1 MSRTLR
7 RSLLESNLNQ
17 RNMNEQL
24 GLKNKFGF
32 ALGHV
37 LNDVC
42 ACIGITYGLVF
53 FHKVL
58 EFDNLNAGLL
68 VLIGQIAD
76 GFSTVFVGV
85 FSDKGDDLWLCNR
98 LGQRKAWHLIG
109 VICILSSFP
118 FLFSLCVVCY
128 GEWSAKYSYSE
139 FSKLIFFSSLQIIFQ
154 FGWACSQIS
163 HLAAIPDL
171 ARSNNNRTLLTSI
184 RYSVSMSS
192 TILVYLT
199 AWAFLSGARQSDMLS
214 PSDASAFQNIVLVC
228 IGVGFVTAIG
238 YQAITKIPSQIELQ
252 RQEDYERS
260 PGPLIAPLSPLVPKP
275 LTPRPG
281 SPNLTNKFFND
292 GLDERNQTS
301 TPRPN
306 ETSTPRP
313 KILKTQMCVLDWFKE
328 FQLYQIAMMYMA
340 TRLFNNINQC
350 YIPLFLQVTLKLHA
364 RFIATVPLAMF
375 ISAFVTSFAMDKVNS
390 YFGRKTT
397 SIIGATIGVLG
408 CIWLHFGCT
417 PNDPNVEYH
426 IFTVAILMGIGGTT
440 MLVTSLAL
448 TAEFIGSDT
457 SSSAFVYGLMS
468 FVDKLSTG
476 FGVILIQQFTPETD
490 TIEKFYG
497 NVILYAC
504 GGASILVILGAIS
517 LFYVKV
523 GTRRQSRRKIKV
535 PNRSDFNE
543 NEPLLN

>member
-1 MSRTLR
+1 M
-7 RSLLESNLNQ
+7 
-17 RNMNEQL
+17 
-24 GLKNKFGF
+24 
-32 ALGHV
+32 
-37 LNDVC
+37 
-42 ACIGITYGLVF
+42 
-53 FHKVL
+53 
-58 EFDNLNAGLL
+58 
-68 VLIGQIAD
+68 
-76 GFSTVFVGV
+76 
-85 FSDKGDDLWLCNR
+85 
-98 LGQRKAWHLIG
+98 
-109 VICILSSFP
+109 
-118 FLFSLCVVCY
+118 
-128 GEWSAKYSYSE
+128 
-139 FSKLIFFSSLQIIFQ
+139 
-154 FGWACSQIS
+154 
-163 HLAAIPDL
+163 
-171 ARSNNNRTLLTSI
+171 
-184 RYSVSMSS
+184 
-192 TILVYLT
+192 
-199 AWAFLSGARQSDMLS
+199 
-214 PSDASAFQNIVLVC
+214 
-228 IGVGFVTAIG
+228 
-238 YQAITKIPSQIELQ
+238 
-252 RQEDYERS
+252 
-260 PGPLIAPLSPLVPKP
+260 
-275 LTPRPG
+275 
-281 SPNLTNKFFND
+281 TNKFFND
-292 GLDERNQTS
+292 GLNERNQTS

-306 ETSTPRP
+306 G
-313 KILKTQMCVLDWFKE
+313 LKTQMSVFDWFKE

-350 YIPLFLQVTLKLHA
+350 YLPLFLQVTLKLHA

-375 ISAFVTSFAMDKVNS
+375 ISAFVTSFAMDKVNA

-417 PNDPNVEYH
+417 PSDPNVEYH

-490 TIEKFYG
+490 TIEQFYG

-517 LFYVKV
+517 LFYAKV
-523 GTRRQSRRKIKV
+523 GARRQIRKIRV

>member
-1 MSRTLR
+1 MR
-7 RSLLESNLNQ
+7 RSLLESNQNHHYT
-17 RNMNEQL
+17 NGQL
-24 GLKNKFGF
+24 GLRNKFGF

-42 ACIGITYGLVF
+42 ACMGITYGLVF

-58 EFDNLNAGLL
+58 QFDNLNSGLL

-98 LGQRKAWHLIG
+98 FGQRKAWHLLG
-109 VICILSSFP
+109 VICVLLSFP

-128 GEWSAKYSYSE
+128 HTHEYAKLVY
-139 FSKLIFFSSLQIIFQ
+139 FSSFQIIFQ

-171 ARSNNNRTLLTSI
+171 ARTQNERTLLTAI

-199 AWAFLSGARQSDMLS
+199 AWAFLSGARDSDMLT
-214 PSDASAFQNIVLVC
+214 PADADAFRDTMLVC
-228 IGVGFVTAIG
+228 IGVGFIATIG
-238 YQAITKIPSQIELQ
+238 YQAITTIPNQSHVEN
-252 RQEDYERS
+252 ERMDLVAPPS
-260 PGPLIAPLSPLVPKP
+260 PHLPQP
-275 LTPRPG
+275 LT
-281 SPNLTNKFFND
+281 PNLTNRDSRNRSTCRFFND
-292 GLDERNQTS
+292 GPNETSRTS
-301 TPRPN
+301 TPRLRK
-306 ETSTPRP
+306 S
-313 KILKTQMCVLDWFKE
+313 MSVLDWFKE
-328 FQLYQIAMMYMA
+328 CQLYQIAVMYMC

-350 YIPLFLQVTLKLHA
+350 YLPLFLQVTLKLHA
-364 RFIATVPLAMF
+364 KYIATVPLAMF
-375 ISAFVTSFAMDKVNS
+375 ISAFATSFAMEKVNG
-390 YFGRKTT
+390 YFGRKIT
-397 SIIGATIGVLG
+397 SIFGAIVGILG
-408 CIWLHFGCT
+408 CIWLHFGCI
-417 PNDPNVEYH
+417 PNDPNVEFH
-426 IFTVAILMGIGGTT
+426 IFIVAVLMGIGGTT

-476 FGVILIQQFTPETD
+476 FGVLFIQQFTPETD
-490 TIEKFYG
+490 ITGQFYG
-497 NVILYAC
+497 DVILYAC
-504 GGASILVILGAIS
+504 GGASIVVILGAIS

-523 GTRRQSRRKIKV
+523 GTRRHSRKLLIPTRT
-535 PNRSDFNE
+535 DFNE
-543 NEPLLN
+543 NSPLLK

>member
-1 MSRTLR
+1 MAENLR
-7 RSLLESNLNQ
+7 RDLLEANLNQ
-17 RNMNEQL
+17 QNMNGQL
-24 GLKNKFGF
+24 GFKNKFGF

-42 ACIGITYGLVF
+42 ACMGITYGLVF

-58 EFDNLNAGLL
+58 QFDNLNSGLL

-76 GFSTVFVGV
+76 GFSTVFVGIY
-85 FSDKGDDLWLCNR
+85 SDQGDDLWLCNR

-109 VICILSSFP
+109 VVCVLISFP
-118 FLFSLCVVCY
+118 LLFSLCVVCD
-128 GEWSAKYSYSE
+128 GPGMITHEIP
-139 FSKLIFFSSLQIIFQ
+139 KLIYFSSFQIIFQ

-171 ARSNNNRTLLTSI
+171 ARTQNDRTLLTAI

-199 AWAFLSGARQSDMLS
+199 AWAFLSGQRGSDMLS
-214 PSDASAFQNIVLVC
+214 PSDAFAFRDTMLVC
-228 IGVGFVTAIG
+228 IGVGFVASIG
-238 YQAITKIPSQIELQ
+238 YQAITKIPRQSQG
-252 RQEDYERS
+252 DNERLENS
-260 PGPLIAPLSPLVPKP
+260 GQLPLPSPLLPK
-275 LTPRPG
+275 TPTPG
-281 SPNLTNKFFND
+281 VTDKFFND
-292 GLDERNQTS
+292 GLNQRNQTS
-301 TPRPN
+301 TPRSSP
-306 ETSTPRP
+306 TPR
-313 KILKTQMCVLDWFKE
+313 QMCVLDWFKE
-328 FQLYQIAMMYMA
+328 FQLYQIAMMYMC

-350 YIPLFLQVTLKLHA
+350 YLPLFLQVTLKLHA
-364 RFIATVPLAMF
+364 RYIATVPLAMF
-375 ISAFVTSFAMDKVNS
+375 VSAFATSFAMEKVNG
-390 YFGRKTT
+390 YFGRKIT
-397 SIIGATIGVLG
+397 SIIGAIFGIGG
-408 CIWLHFGCT
+408 CIWLHFGCI
-417 PNDPNVEYH
+417 PNDPKVEYH

-476 FGVILIQQFTPETD
+476 FGVLLIQHFTPEADITGQFFGD
-490 TIEKFYG
+490 
-497 NVILYAC
+497 VILYVC
-504 GGASILVILGAIS
+504 GGASIMVIFGAIS

-523 GTRRQSRRKIKV
+523 GVRRQSQKLLV
-535 PNRSDFNE
+535 PNPSENNE